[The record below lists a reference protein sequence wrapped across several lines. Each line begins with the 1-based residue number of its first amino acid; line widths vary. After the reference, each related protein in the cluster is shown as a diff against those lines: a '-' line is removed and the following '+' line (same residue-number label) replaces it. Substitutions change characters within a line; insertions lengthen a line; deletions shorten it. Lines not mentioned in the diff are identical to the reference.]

1 MNKVEKQA
9 KLIDWIICD
18 DIRVEI
24 NRKLMFIGVYQ
35 DNIIVPKI
43 PFALPQFTIL
53 TKWDTSKS
61 SIKDFEI
68 RVIQPDKQKIG
79 PIIGKLGPE
88 LETKKKTSIQVTIA
102 PFKIPIA
109 GKYKIVM
116 EIDKKTYKIGSF
128 EVALAP
134 ERGEAKS

>member
-1 MNKVEKQA
+1 MNKVETWA

-43 PFALPQFTIL
+43 PYALPQFTIL
-53 TKWDTSKS
+53 TKWDTSKA
-61 SIKDFEI
+61 SIKSFEI
-68 RVIQPDKQKIG
+68 WVIQPDKEKIG
-79 PIIGKLGPE
+79 PIIGKLGPD
-88 LETKKKTSIQVTIA
+88 LEDKKKTSIQVTIA

-109 GKYKIVM
+109 GKYEIVM
-116 EIDKKTYKIGSF
+116 KVDKKTYKIGSF
-128 EVALAP
+128 EVALEP
-134 ERGEAKS
+134 QRG

>member
-18 DIRVEI
+18 EIRVEI

-61 SIKDFEI
+61 SIKDFEMI
-68 RVIQPDKQKIG
+68 VIQPDKNKIG
-79 PIIGKLGPE
+79 PIIGKLDPE
-88 LETKKKTSIQVTIA
+88 LEAKKKTSIQVTIA
-102 PFKIPIA
+102 PFKIPMA
-109 GKYKIVM
+109 GKYEVAMK
-116 EIDKKTYKIGSF
+116 IDKKPYKIGSF

-134 ERGEAKS
+134 QRG